1 MAKIIKKSKAVE
13 RQKQEQEQKQRELDV
28 LLKEFLLT
36 LAIGDKKLQKEL
48 SDSIKDYVKGYV
60 KSSTSENN

>member
-1 MAKIIKKSKAVE
+1 MAKIIKKSKTVE

-28 LLKEFLLT
+28 LLKEFLLA

-48 SDSIKDYVKGYV
+48 SDSIKDYVKP
-60 KSSTSENN
+60 SASQNN